1 MKRKKIKISS
11 LVKLLQDEDSRTAN
25 FAMAEIISGDKN
37 AETLLARLQ
46 ESPKAVVRKAAH
58 QMQSILKRRRERV
71 SFLESVRMSRNSLM
85 ENLANVHVL
94 WYDED
99 DVAEIMKTWEET
111 MEEATQYGVIDLR
124 SLVAFM
130 RDAGF
135 KTPCGNEIYSDNY
148 CIGCVLADRLG
159 ADFCLASVASETA
172 ASFGVWTDI
181 VRTDAGF
188 GVMDADGKIALPSAD
203 WAIVSDC
210 KELRTKVFTVEMLC
224 SLNLSMLYLASL
236 TSESFRYTC
245 VLGEC
250 LAGEKY
256 GKRLF
261 QLLPYPLGKR
271 NKPPSEK

>member
-99 DVAEIMKTWEET
+99 DVAD
-111 MEEATQYGVIDLR
+111 AGPGAADLDLR
-124 SLVAFM
+124 PEQCHSALRHGAG
-130 RDAGF
+130 RQGLAAGDAGRSA
-135 KTPCGNEIYSDNY
+135 PG
-148 CIGCVLADRLG
+148 GG
-159 ADFCLASVASETA
+159 AERA
-172 ASFGVWTDI
+172 
-181 VRTDAGF
+181 
-188 GVMDADGKIALPSAD
+188 
-203 WAIVSDC
+203 
-210 KELRTKVFTVEMLC
+210 
-224 SLNLSMLYLASL
+224 
-236 TSESFRYTC
+236 
-245 VLGEC
+245 
-250 LAGEKY
+250 
-256 GKRLF
+256 
-261 QLLPYPLGKR
+261 
-271 NKPPSEK
+271 